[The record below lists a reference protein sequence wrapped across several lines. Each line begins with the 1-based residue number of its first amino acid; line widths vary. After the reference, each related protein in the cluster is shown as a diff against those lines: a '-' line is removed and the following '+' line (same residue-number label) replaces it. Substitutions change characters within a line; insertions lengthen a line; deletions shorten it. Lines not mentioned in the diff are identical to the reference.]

1 MQGTRA
7 ASGDERVALAVFQ
20 HVETHHNGGI
30 FLGADGPGGFI
41 THLNGLGAVVQGD
54 AVQRNVVLGSGLAD
68 QCLIAH
74 ADDLHAV
81 LLDRGGRALQ
91 HRQRGVVAAHHIHN
105 DLHRYSFLIVRI
117 LALSVIASQCHLSQS
132 ERPWQSPQCFRF
144 CQGLP
149 LWERFPPVGGKW
161 QSQKGE

>member
-7 ASGDERVALAVFQ
+7 AGGDERVALAVFQ

-54 AVQRNVVLGSGLAD
+54 TVQRNVVLGSGLAD

-81 LLDRGGRALQ
+81 LLDRSGRALQ

-117 LALSVIASQCHLSQS
+117 LALSVIASQCHLAPFWHF
-132 ERPWQSPQCFRF
+132 RATSPGR
-144 CQGLP
+144 GSLS
-149 LWERFPPVGGKW
+149 K
-161 QSQKGE
+161 